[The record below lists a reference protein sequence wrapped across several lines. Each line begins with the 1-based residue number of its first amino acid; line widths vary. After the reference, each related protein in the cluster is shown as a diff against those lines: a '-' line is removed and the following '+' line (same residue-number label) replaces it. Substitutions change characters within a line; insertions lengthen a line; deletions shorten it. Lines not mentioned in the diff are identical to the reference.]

1 MLLCPQLHSQSSTP
15 TFVCKR
21 HLVGVRSSQT
31 SIPQSRSHPAIA
43 AADPHPPFKNA
54 GSLSQPPEVAHCIAR
69 APARTEHSP
78 SFQTEAVKAV
88 SMSSNLPRS
97 RLSARA
103 NDGREDN
110 LSKPSATAFT
120 SVEDQGEQSVK
131 TSHLCKLREFSLD
144 LRPSPNAFLAL
155 RNVSRQKRRPRRR
168 ASDREQIAPFS
179 RVNFLSPRRSDA
191 SQVPSFPPTRHP
203 STLSPT
209 QEPLKL
215 PHLFFFCFTR
225 PTSYIYI
232 YIYIV
237 YISSSLSQEK
247 ATPRRVVSPPL
258 PEPNHQPPPS
268 LPLRPFEHLRGRQ
281 RFTMYNARTSS
292 SLVSSAAFSKSPEP
306 GAQRKRMG
314 RGEGGSEGNLS
325 LHAVAT
331 WRQEGTVQSTNPP
344 HRQPRTTP
352 TTFRRSKNRRN
363 PSTTPSPTKQPA
375 PSGIVKRASQERG
388 GTKLGVEE
396 KFLV

>member
-1 MLLCPQLHSQSSTP
+1 M
-15 TFVCKR
+15 
-21 HLVGVRSSQT
+21 
-31 SIPQSRSHPAIA
+31 
-43 AADPHPPFKNA
+43 
-54 GSLSQPPEVAHCIAR
+54 
-69 APARTEHSP
+69 
-78 SFQTEAVKAV
+78 
-88 SMSSNLPRS
+88 
-97 RLSARA
+97 
-103 NDGREDN
+103 
-110 LSKPSATAFT
+110 
-120 SVEDQGEQSVK
+120 
-131 TSHLCKLREFSLD
+131 
-144 LRPSPNAFLAL
+144 
-155 RNVSRQKRRPRRR
+155 
-168 ASDREQIAPFS
+168 DREQIAPFS
-179 RVNFLSPRRSDA
+179 RVDFLSPRRSDA

-232 YIYIV
+232 YIYSI
-237 YISSSLSQEK
+237 YIFLSFPRK
-247 ATPRRVVSPPL
+247 SDAPPRRLPPL
-258 PEPNHQPPPS
+258 PEPNLQPPPS
-268 LPLRPFEHLRGRQ
+268 PPLRPFEHLRGRQ

-306 GAQRKRMG
+306 GVQRKRMG

-331 WRQEGTVQSTNPP
+331 WRQEGTVQSTNTPP
-344 HRQPRTTP
+344 PPPTPDDSDNVQTQQKQEEPVDHPLSNKTTC
-352 TTFRRSKNRRN
+352 
-363 PSTTPSPTKQPA
+363 